1 MSKTPKELDAAVK
14 MIFDYKPPKDTEEQ
28 PDPES
33 SPEESEE
40 SGKTLRRRRMVK
52 LGPLKIP
59 TPGRR
64 RRKTPA
70 G

>member
-14 MIFDYKPPKDTEEQ
+14 MIFDYKPPKDTEER
-28 PDPES
+28 PNPEA
-33 SPEESEE
+33 SPEESEG
-40 SGKTLRRRRMVK
+40 SGKTQRRRRIVK

-59 TPGRR
+59 APGRR
-64 RRKTPA
+64 RRKAPA